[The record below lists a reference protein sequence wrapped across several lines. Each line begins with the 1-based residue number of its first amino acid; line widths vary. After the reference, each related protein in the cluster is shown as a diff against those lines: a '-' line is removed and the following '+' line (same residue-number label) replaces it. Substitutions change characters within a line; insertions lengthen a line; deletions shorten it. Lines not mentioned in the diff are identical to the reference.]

1 MKSVRS
7 SYLAQ
12 SGLVRGESS
21 PADWSADST
30 DVFLPEGFEKNYA
43 YPVLIWLDS
52 EEGCR
57 GEFQL
62 RMEAISERNYVGI
75 RFPVSEGAS
84 GGLLLEEIPRAV
96 RMVSRYANLHSERI
110 YLCGERHFASLALQ
124 HVLAEPG
131 KYGGFVA
138 VAPAALPATVSLGN
152 YRRLKHLR
160 GLFLERPGGTPSVS
174 PLASLLHASGVEIR
188 QQGCPVEDHASSGG
202 IINRFLMQGILREQM
217 RKA

>member
-1 MKSVRS
+1 MKSVRT
-7 SYLAQ
+7 SYLGQ

-21 PADWSADST
+21 TADWSADST
-30 DVFLPEGFEKNYA
+30 DVFLPVGFEKNYA

-75 RFPVSEGAS
+75 RFPVPEGAS
-84 GGLLLEEIPRAV
+84 GELRLEEIPRAV
-96 RMVSRYANLHSERI
+96 HMVSRYANLHSERI
-110 YLCGERHFASLALQ
+110 YLCGERHYASLALQ

-131 KYGGFVA
+131 KFGGFVA
-138 VAPAALPATVSLGN
+138 VAPVSLSVNISLGN
-152 YRRLKHLR
+152 FRQLKHLR
-160 GLFLERPGGTPSVS
+160 GLFLERRGGVSSVS
-174 PLASLLHASGVEIR
+174 SLASLLHASGIEIR
-188 QQGCPVEDHASSGG
+188 QQEYPDEEQATSGG

-217 RKA
+217 RKT